1 MVICPCLKYIPTT
14 SRVRVL
20 HTNPVFCLRVILP
33 PEVQLLTIAN
43 YVGRGLH
50 FRDAIRPTKATQ
62 VINTHK
68 PQIPRISTPL
78 LDNSPSP
85 PIPNNP
91 TLTQKT
97 QISQTN
103 SPSSLPQP
111 ILTLLHIEFP
121 KTHPQKTKKIY
132 NLNHPETNQISNIE
146 VFFYCLHPQQTK
158 CLPIPRLRNKK

>member
-1 MVICPCLKYIPTT
+1 MFFLWILLSFPCVLFVYDISTTQNPDSPRLTDICPL
-14 SRVRVL
+14 
-20 HTNPVFCLRVILP
+20 VILP
-33 PEVQLLTIAN
+33 PEVKLLAMAN

-85 PIPNNP
+85 PIQTTTPY
-91 TLTQKT
+91 T

-103 SPSSLPQP
+103 PPNSPLTLPQ
-111 ILTLLHIEFP
+111 
-121 KTHPQKTKKIY
+121 THTHSPPHRISKKHK
-132 NLNHPETNQISNIE
+132 NT
-146 VFFYCLHPQQTK
+146 
-158 CLPIPRLRNKK
+158 